1 LINIEEYSES
11 GPIESFKDPRFLNN
25 ETSPHPLL
33 KVKHKSISPQREIIN
48 EVSEEGISSVAPQSL
63 KRRQ

>member
-1 LINIEEYSES
+1 LLNLEEYSDS

-25 ETSPHPLL
+25 ETPPHPLL

-48 EVSEEGISSVAPQSL
+48 EVSEEGLSSVAP
-63 KRRQ
+63 